1 MHETFGPDVPAWALL
16 PFAVMLAGIAV
27 MPLVLP
33 HWWEHNRNRGL
44 FTLAVAAPVAL
55 WLLDAAPHALGHSLL
70 EYVSFLALLG
80 ALYVVAGGIHLSGDL
95 RATPAHNTALLACG
109 AVLANVVGTTGASML
124 LVRTLL
130 RTNSQRTH
138 RTHVPVFFI
147 LLVSNCGGLLT
158 PLGDPPLFL
167 GYLRGVPFTWTL
179 GLWPWWLGTVGYLL
193 AVFHAVDR
201 RAYAKESHGAL
212 RRDAREAK
220 PIRVEGAVH
229 VAWLLGVVLAVFL
242 PSPYRELA
250 MVGLG
255 AASLWLGPQGPRVK
269 NGFTFAPIVEVA
281 ILFAGIF
288 VTMVPAL
295 ALLQAQGGTLGVDQP
310 WQFFLVTGGLSS
322 VLDNA
327 PTYLTF
333 LSTAQS
339 LHLPVEIVGVPAVF
353 LTAISLGAVLMGA
366 NTYIGNGP
374 NFMVKAIA
382 EESGYAMPSFL
393 GYAAWATAT
402 LAPVY
407 AVIVTVLALR

>member
-1 MHETFGPDVPAWALL
+1 MAQ
-16 PFAVMLAGIAV
+16 
-27 MPLVLP
+27 
-33 HWWEHNRNRGL
+33 RGL
-44 FTLAVAAPVAL
+44 QQAL
-55 WLLDAAPHALGHSLL
+55 VELRL
-70 EYVSFLALLG
+70 E
-80 ALYVVAGGIHLSGDL
+80 SGMD
-95 RATPAHNTALLACG
+95 C
-109 AVLANVVGTTGASML
+109 
-124 LVRTLL
+124 
-130 RTNSQRTH
+130 
-138 RTHVPVFFI
+138 
-147 LLVSNCGGLLT
+147 
-158 PLGDPPLFL
+158 
-167 GYLRGVPFTWTL
+167 
-179 GLWPWWLGTVGYLL
+179 
-193 AVFHAVDR
+193 
-201 RAYAKESHGAL
+201 
-212 RRDAREAK
+212 
-220 PIRVEGAVH
+220 
-229 VAWLLGVVLAVFL
+229 
-242 PSPYRELA
+242 
-250 MVGLG
+250 
-255 AASLWLGPQGPRVK
+255 
-269 NGFTFAPIVEVA
+269 
-281 ILFAGIF
+281 
-288 VTMVPAL
+288 AL